1 MLEQRPTAV
10 APLLLT
16 LGAACALGAGWLPL
30 SPNSGTALTAL
41 GTVCAVLAAGPAWRW
56 WTRNDPGLR

>member
-30 SPNSGTALTAL
+30 SPNSGMALTAL
-41 GTVCAVLAAGPAWRW
+41 GAVGAVLAAGPAWRW
-56 WTRNDPGLR
+56 WARTLQSLR